1 MKALVLYYSFSG
13 NTRLIA
19 ETVSKELNA
28 DIEEIKPIKPLNAGG
43 AGYVM
48 WGLRQFVSQSKP
60 PLTPLEHNPMEY
72 DLIVFGTPVWS
83 YTITPPIRTFL
94 TDNRIIGKKIA
105 LFCCHGRNYGKTF
118 EDMKKALQGN
128 EIIAV
133 TDFYD
138 PLKHD
143 SAQNISKAAKWAKS
157 IINSEGK
164 L

>member
-1 MKALVLYYSFSG
+1 MKVLVLYYSFSG

-48 WGLRQFVSQSKP
+48 WGLRQLVSQSKP
-60 PLTPLEHNPMEY
+60 PLATLEHDPAKY
-72 DLIVFGTPVWS
+72 DLIILGTPVWS

-94 TDNRIIGKKIA
+94 SDNRMIGKKIA
-105 LFCCHGRNYGKTF
+105 LFCCHGGNYGKTL

-128 EIIAV
+128 EIVAAA
-133 TDFYD
+133 DFYD

-143 SAQNISKAAKWAKS
+143 SAQNICKAAKWAKS
-157 IINSEGK
+157 IINSEGT